1 MSEQTVIDC
10 LAFAQDARVLE
21 GAIALR
27 DFTRLSD
34 ALVDPAGELRYR
46 ITGGVG
52 RMRRRFLKLE
62 LHADVS
68 MQCQRCLQVSVC
80 ALVVKAQIW
89 LARHEAEL
97 SAWDREAACGRR
109 VDHAARGVC
118 EYQCAQH
125 HDRRGGGGPVAGS
138 AALPLGKALL
148 HSSPVATGAAMTA
161 RVCRHRPIDKRSFWS

>member
-27 DFTRLSD
+27 NFTRLSD
-34 ALVDPAGELRYR
+34 ALTNPAGELRYR

-62 LHADVS
+62 LHADLNL
-68 MQCQRCLQVSVC
+68 QCQRCLQGC
-80 ALVVKAQIW
+80 IWPLVVKAQIW

-97 SAWDREAACGRR
+97 SAWDREADGLEDAMLADEQFDWMEWVEEEALLALPTSASHADNACPASTIETVSSKRPNPFA
-109 VDHAARGVC
+109 VL
-118 EYQCAQH
+118 
-125 HDRRGGGGPVAGS
+125 
-138 AALPLGKALL
+138 AALKQ
-148 HSSPVATGAAMTA
+148 
-161 RVCRHRPIDKRSFWS
+161 KN

>member
-27 DFTRLSD
+27 DFTRLSE
-34 ALVDPAGELRYR
+34 ALADPAGELRYR

-97 SAWDREAACGRR
+97 SAWDREADGLEDAMLADEQFDWMEWIEEEALLALPISPSHSGNTCPAPTIDTVSSKRPNPFA
-109 VDHAARGVC
+109 VL
-118 EYQCAQH
+118 
-125 HDRRGGGGPVAGS
+125 
-138 AALPLGKALL
+138 AALKQ
-148 HSSPVATGAAMTA
+148 
-161 RVCRHRPIDKRSFWS
+161 KN